1 MSELQLIRS
10 IDEVAPL
17 VAQSHEFPV
26 FVFKHSLTCPISS
39 SAFGRFRTF
48 VEGHAGEGEEVAF
61 TLIEIQNARDVS
73 HHVAETTGVRHESP
87 QALLL
92 RDGDVVW
99 HASHGAIQGEAL
111 KSALAG

>member
-1 MSELQLIRS
+1 MSELRLIHS
-10 IDEVAPL
+10 IDEVAPM
-17 VAQSHEFPV
+17 VEQSHEHPV

-48 VEGHAGEGEEVAF
+48 VEGQNSEEGEVTF
-61 TLIEIQNARDVS
+61 TLIEIQNAREVS
-73 HHVAETTGVRHESP
+73 NHVAETTGVRHVSP

-99 HASHGAIQGEAL
+99 HASHGAIQGDAL
-111 KSALAG
+111 QAALAG